1 MERIVHLEYV
11 MKINDLKDRIYCIFV
26 ILLCYFGSNII
37 NHCFFFCLKREK
49 CIVCK
54 RILIPTILKIDNGK
68 NLVLTA

>member
-1 MERIVHLEYV
+1 MMERIVHLEYV

-37 NHCFFFCLKREK
+37 NHCFFFLLEKREMH
-49 CIVCK
+49 CLQK

-68 NLVLTA
+68 NLS